1 MDAVFTSKINE
12 LIDSHR
18 IDLRKHLHIIL
29 YVEIHFKNFI
39 QYYFDFQ
46 IVNMANPYFRDII
59 TGNMVRFLDDFERE
73 IPIFPILTERTVIK
87 SEYEIKS
94 G

>member
-1 MDAVFTSKINE
+1 MYV
-12 LIDSHR
+12 HR
-18 IDLRKHLHIIL
+18 N
-29 YVEIHFKNFI
+29 FKNFS
-39 QYYFDFQ
+39 QFYFDFQ
-46 IVNMANPYFRDII
+46 MVNMANPYFRDII
-59 TGNMVRFLDDFERE
+59 TGNMVRFLDDFETE